1 MKRREP
7 AILKLSQTYNSLC
20 KQMAQL
26 IEEHRA
32 PQSAV
37 APEPIKSDGLFK
49 LDVDDDIW
57 QDIGLED
64 DISVGGESSHSPP
77 VPRWLG
83 DESVRSGIKAQLTV
97 DRCKEELDRLS
108 LERCILQQW
117 MQEEWRNLENAVV
130 PTR

>member
-1 MKRREP
+1 
-7 AILKLSQTYNSLC
+7 
-20 KQMAQL
+20 MAQL

-117 MQEEWRNLENAVV
+117 MQEEWKNLENAVV
-130 PTR
+130 QTC